1 MRPANLRLIIA
12 ISMCALF
19 VGGIGAVQAEENANL
34 SGGME
39 GFVWMGKPIPLIPT
53 PVAGALI
60 ELFTEESPDSPV
72 ASTTTDEKGYYKLVD
87 LHHGPYGV
95 RVSAEKFRTL
105 TVIVWIQAGIV
116 LKRDFYLEM
125 ITPVQSGL
133 LKGRVVQDVG
143 MLTIVPP
150 PIPGAHVTV
159 FKSLVYSNGET
170 KVDSEPV
177 AESLTDQ
184 DGAYKIPELPYGF
197 YRVIVEAEGYC
208 RGIAN
213 LQMYAPEVELNFK
226 LKILVPTPTVTPI
239 PEGSGKVFG
248 VVMAQDSETSE
259 PYPLAKAL
267 VEVSP
272 TIKDS
277 ELRVN
282 CIVPPVARA
291 ITDEN
296 GNYVIENIPVGNWN
310 ITARACNYQC
320 SIKNFEMTPDG
331 EIRVDFI
338 LKPSLE
344 PGPGGIY
351 GTVMGLKPEED
362 GTSDTEE
369 GTKDES
375 DQGIPIAGAS
385 VEVFNAPVYDAKDN
399 IIPGPD
405 KPVTVVFT
413 NEEGNY
419 SAVNLEQGLYMVRVT
434 AEKFYP
440 EHKIAPVADEP
451 VELNFLLKPVLEP
464 EPTPTGCAIRG
475 RVVGIPISRDVKPSP
490 IAGAMVTI
498 QKRISIKN
506 SGESD
511 IEPIIVFTNEGGW
524 YEADNLLPGGYQMK
538 VQANGYQPK
547 FRHVNLFHNQVKI
560 VHFALKPIEPVPT
573 PAPEDGALF
582 GMVFA
587 LVPRSYDKP
596 TSPIAGAVVS
606 VFSPGDN
613 EESFSDK
620 EPIAQA
626 VTNDKGQYIIEKIPF
641 GHYIAVAEAAGYERA
656 VHDVAIPPGVKV
668 RLDFGLHPD
677 IEPIPTPIAGSG
689 KIIGRV
695 FGFNPNGLPEPLA
708 NVEVLLFPAFPEKS
722 EEIPA
727 PLRSVSTNDEGRFAM
742 EDVPTGRYLLT
753 ARIDGYEPA
762 TKPAGVIPE
771 GTTEV
776 IFNLRPA
783 ISPTPTPAPVSGIL
797 QGCVTFEK
805 DGAEFPIPSA
815 QLLAIRMNNDNQK
828 MMGNRPMRYTASD
841 ENGLYKFEDLIP
853 GLYLVMAKAEGFKA
867 GHGEADVKTNEV
879 TVLNFKLEPADTPT
893 SGTGTIFGKVM
904 TADAPTSTGA
914 RPEIRP
920 LEGADVLVFKVNR
933 SLEEALSL
941 VPAGCAVSDPSGL
954 FVVDN
959 LRYGLYVVIA
969 KKDGYTQG
977 LHLARVRPL
986 VETKVEFL
994 LIPLGEPEPKPDEDI
1009 IYQHDDGHDDDW
1021 DSAGAPDFFHMP
1033 DASRNGGRL
1042 ILHCS
1047 DNTNTFGYWYSP
1059 ADQIPIEPGVIYK
1072 STFSLSSDQ
1081 TDTSKVPCIR
1091 IRFNG
1096 KNEQMADMYVINS
1109 LGDGAVSPAVGGRT
1123 YTHYFTLPSS
1133 DISVPVTESGIYVSF
1148 DLVNLDPR
1156 DAKDATLSL
1165 DWVKIESIAESDV
1178 PQGNEVLSLDFST
1191 GVYGWS
1197 NEFAGTFTQP
1207 QVISGPYLG
1216 LKAKNNKSTYG
1227 VWVSPPKAIS
1237 IEANTIYAVDWN
1249 FFSDQA
1255 DLSTVPGIRMRAGDS
1270 SNRLII
1276 QKSVFSNAEGDNSP
1290 DGLGRTYTLYY
1301 DAPAELAGAG
1311 LYLAFDMVNFD
1322 STDGSDA
1329 TIGLRSVT
1337 VHAIPAAD
1345 MP

>member
-1 MRPANLRLIIA
+1 MKELKSWSDFRKKGDNTMRPANFRLIIA
-12 ISMCALF
+12 ISICALF
-19 VGGIGAVQAEENANL
+19 VGGIGTVQAEEPAYL
-34 SGGME
+34 RGGME

-60 ELFTEESPDSPV
+60 ELFTEESPTSPV

-87 LHHGPYGV
+87 LHHGLYGV
-95 RVSAEKFRTL
+95 RVSAENFRTL
-105 TVIVWIQAGIV
+105 TVIVWIQGGIV

-125 ITPVQSGL
+125 IMPEQWGL
-133 LKGRVVQDVG
+133 LKGRVVRDVG

-170 KVDSEPV
+170 MVDPEPV

-277 ELRVN
+277 ESRVN
-282 CIVPPVARA
+282 CIVPPVART

-310 ITARACNYQC
+310 ITARAENYQC

-362 GTSDTEE
+362 ETSETEE

-375 DQGIPIAGAS
+375 DQGIPIAGAR

-399 IIPGPD
+399 IVPGPD
-405 KPVTVVFT
+405 KPVAVVFT
-413 NEEGNY
+413 NEEGKY

-434 AEKFYP
+434 AEKFYL
-440 EHKIAPVADEP
+440 EHKIASVADEP
-451 VELNFLLKPVLEP
+451 VELNFLLKPVSEP
-464 EPTPTGCAIRG
+464 EPTP
-475 RVVGIPISRDVKPSP
+475 
-490 IAGAMVTI
+490 
-498 QKRISIKN
+498 
-506 SGESD
+506 
-511 IEPIIVFTNEGGW
+511 
-524 YEADNLLPGGYQMK
+524 
-538 VQANGYQPK
+538 
-547 FRHVNLFHNQVKI
+547 
-560 VHFALKPIEPVPT
+560 
-573 PAPEDGALF
+573 
-582 GMVFA
+582 
-587 LVPRSYDKP
+587 
-596 TSPIAGAVVS
+596 
-606 VFSPGDN
+606 
-613 EESFSDK
+613 
-620 EPIAQA
+620 
-626 VTNDKGQYIIEKIPF
+626 
-641 GHYIAVAEAAGYERA
+641 
-656 VHDVAIPPGVKV
+656 
-668 RLDFGLHPD
+668 
-677 IEPIPTPIAGSG
+677 
-689 KIIGRV
+689 
-695 FGFNPNGLPEPLA
+695 
-708 NVEVLLFPAFPEKS
+708 
-722 EEIPA
+722 
-727 PLRSVSTNDEGRFAM
+727 
-742 EDVPTGRYLLT
+742 
-753 ARIDGYEPA
+753 
-762 TKPAGVIPE
+762 
-771 GTTEV
+771 
-776 IFNLRPA
+776 
-783 ISPTPTPAPVSGIL
+783 APVFGIL

-815 QLLAIRMNNDNQK
+815 QLLAIRMNNDNQQ
-828 MMGNRPMRYTASD
+828 MIGNQPMRYTASD

-853 GLYLVMAKAEGFKA
+853 GLYLVMAKAEGFKP

-879 TVLNFKLEPADTPT
+879 TVLNFKLEPADTLT

-904 TADAPTSTGA
+904 TADAPTTTGA

-920 LEGADVLVFKVNR
+920 LEGADILVFKVNR

-941 VPAGCAVSDPSGL
+941 VPAGSAVSDSSGL

-969 KKDGYTQG
+969 KKEGYTWG
-977 LHLARVRPL
+977 LRMARVRQL
-986 VETKVEFL
+986 VETKVLFL
-994 LIPLGEPEPKPDEDI
+994 LIPLGEPEPKPDEGI
-1009 IYQHDDGHDDDW
+1009 IYQSASGGTDDW

-1033 DASRNGGRL
+1033 DASRDGARL

-1109 LGDGAVSPAVGGRT
+1109 LGDGAVSPGVGGRT

-1133 DISVPVTESGIYVSF
+1133 DISVPVTESGIYISF

-1156 DAKDATLSL
+1156 DAKDVTLSL

-1197 NEFAGTFTQP
+1197 NEFASIFTQP
-1207 QVISGPYLG
+1207 EVISGPYLG

-1227 VWVSPPKAIS
+1227 VWVSPPNAIS

-1249 FFSDQA
+1249 VFSDQA

-1301 DAPAELAGAG
+1301 NPPAELAGAG

-1337 VHAIPAAD
+1337 VRAISAAD